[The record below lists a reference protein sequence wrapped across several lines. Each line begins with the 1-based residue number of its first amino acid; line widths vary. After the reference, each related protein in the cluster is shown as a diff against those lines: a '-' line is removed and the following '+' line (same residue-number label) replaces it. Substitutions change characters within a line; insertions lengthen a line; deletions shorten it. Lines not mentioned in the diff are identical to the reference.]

1 MKYSWRKA
9 VAFVVAL
16 TLVAG
21 YAMPA
26 NVDTGGFF
34 GGTTIIAHAA
44 DEVSENIS
52 LVNGQSLVLGTHYS
66 VSGEFENEYGIHVY
80 NKKPMTIN
88 ARKGETITKVVL
100 TYSWGNNKSSLS
112 ASAGTFDGNATI
124 SDINAQQVTI
134 SSSNTSGVKISAVRV
149 YFEGSLS
156 NPTVT
161 LTGGANAKSSGGLLT
176 QSYLPG
182 AMDTVTYT
190 ALTGATFPEFETYM
204 LNGVTVERTSDTV
217 VTISG
222 TPTANTAIIVP
233 DAVSSS
239 KIVTW
244 NSATISSISSNIAND
259 YTYTANGI
267 TLNKTGKGKFANN
280 DISVFNSPA
289 SFEFTT
295 ATGKFTNIEI
305 AARAISNGGNW
316 TTVGNTLKW
325 NGTPSNSVSLSG
337 NRIYVEGISSITFV
351 IEMPADLS
359 NATVTLGAD
368 NTVSSVTVGGNE
380 ITDLSEFDI
389 TYGTDESHTATEPP
403 TEDGTYYAY
412 VTAKTESENYT
423 GTAKSEAFTV
433 VNTITLNSENV
444 TIADFTY
451 DGTEKTPVLKYGDT
465 TLVKDTDYTV
475 DAAASTASATNADTY
490 TIKINGINN
499 YAGENVELSWTIN
512 KKAVTITAGSASKT
526 YDGSALTNSGF
537 TASDLETGDTHTF
550 TVAMSESSTITNAGT
565 QDNVI
570 ATVDGVAV
578 TAGTA
583 TAVGNYSVTAANGTL
598 TVNRKAVTITADSD
612 SKTYDG
618 TPLTKNSFTAS
629 ALEAGDMH
637 SFNVVMSEG
646 STITNAG
653 TQANVIATVD
663 GVAVTAGTATEVGN
677 YSITATNGTLTVNK
691 ANSSPDAVTGLTAAY
706 GSTLADVTLPDGW
719 AWDAPATSVGNVG
732 NNDFSATFTPT
743 NTNYNNYTT
752 NLTVAVTAIPANPA
766 AVDALDATYGQTL
779 ADVALPT
786 VTGGTWA
793 WKDAATTPVGNAGT
807 QTFTAVYTPTSANYT
822 AIERNITIN
831 VAKAN
836 PTANAPTG
844 LTATYEQTLAD
855 VIMTNPTGNTAGSW
869 AWNNN
874 ALSVGDVGNNQ
885 FTATFTPNDSDNY
898 NIIDNVNVTITVGKA
913 VPAYDAPVLQGTRLT
928 HYSSDLLL
936 IKTAG
941 SVTDGQGTMYYA
953 VTENAAAPDA
963 DAVDTW
969 KTDISDIKA
978 TKAGTYYVWY
988 KITGADNYE
997 LAPTQLGSVTVS
1009 QYSAPSYYSQTWTLT
1024 MDSYEYDGTAHTP
1037 TINGK
1042 AYTYSKT
1049 QVRYTYY
1056 NADTNEELDG
1066 APSAIGN
1073 YRVEVYADGGSSY
1086 YGRTQEA
1093 TYSITAPTVDKD
1105 GKADVAL
1112 FKDNDMVPE
1121 SEGKIFA
1128 GWFTD
1133 ETCTTAYTGE
1143 TGKAYAKFI
1152 DEKILTVKAQI
1163 SSGTTA
1169 NSEKTS
1175 IRFITS
1181 VDSLKYQNVGFKI
1194 TFNGKTIDQKMT
1206 KVYSALN
1213 ANGKKISPTVFS
1225 EDSHYMEAYTL
1236 NNIPKSAYG
1245 KTFTVTPYYTTQ
1257 DGTIVD
1263 GATNAFT
1270 IANMIK

>member
-1 MKYSWRKA
+1 MKHTWKKLA
-9 VAFVVAL
+9 AGLLALALVVGTA
-16 TLVAG
+16 
-21 YAMPA
+21 PA
-26 NVDTGGFF
+26 NVGTGGLF
-34 GGTTIIAHAA
+34 GGTSITAYA
-44 DEVSENIS
+44 DV
-52 LVNGQSLVLGTHYS
+52 T
-66 VSGEFENEYGIHVY
+66 
-80 NKKPMTIN
+80 
-88 ARKGETITKVVL
+88 ET
-100 TYSWGNNKSSLS
+100 
-112 ASAGTFDGNATI
+112 
-124 SDINAQQVTI
+124 
-134 SSSNTSGVKISAVRV
+134 
-149 YFEGSLS
+149 
-156 NPTVT
+156 
-161 LTGGANAKSSGGLLT
+161 LLT
-176 QSYLPG
+176 
-182 AMDTVTYT
+182 
-190 ALTGATFPEFETYM
+190 
-204 LNGVTVERTSDTV
+204 
-217 VTISG
+217 TI
-222 TPTANTAIIVP
+222 
-233 DAVSSS
+233 
-239 KIVTW
+239 
-244 NSATISSISSNIAND
+244 
-259 YTYTANGI
+259 
-267 TLNKTGKGKFANN
+267 
-280 DISVFNSPA
+280 
-289 SFEFTT
+289 T
-295 ATGKFTNIEI
+295 ATGKEQASFSTANV
-305 AARAISNGGNW
+305 ATVSFSYSSYGSSAYLANW
-316 TTVGNTLKW
+316 GWWGYGWT
-325 NGTPSNSVSLSG
+325 
-337 NRIYVEGISSITFV
+337 
-351 IEMPADLS
+351 
-359 NATVTLGAD
+359 ATVTPVEGYTITKCVFYDDANRTATDSEAPFVVETTEEDKTPRINGKPIDGGNNQSKGLKKIEVYGYATPT
-368 NTVSSVTVGGNE
+368 TVDVTGISLDKTTAQTVTVGENVAFTATVSPDGA
-380 ITDLSEFDI
+380 TDKTVKWSASNTNVKLYSDAEC
-389 TYGTDESHTATEPP
+389 TTEVGTDATDVLTVYAKGITAGSATVTATSNADSTKSVSCNITVNPA
-403 TEDGTYYAY
+403 TTTL
-412 VTAKTESENYT
+412 TAD
-423 GTAKSEAFTV
+423 
-433 VNTITLNSENV
+433 NV

-451 DGTEKTPVLKYGDT
+451 DGTEKTPVLKYGET
-465 TLVKDTDYTV
+465 TLLKDTDYELLTTEG
-475 DAAASTASATNADTY
+475 DTASATNAGTY

-677 YSITATNGTLTVNK
+677 YSITAANGTLTVNK

-793 WKDAATTPVGNAGT
+793 WKDAATTSVGNAGT

-978 TKAGTYYVWY
+978 TKAGT
-988 KITGADNYE
+988 
-997 LAPTQLGSVTVS
+997 
-1009 QYSAPSYYSQTWTLT
+1009 
-1024 MDSYEYDGTAHTP
+1024 
-1037 TINGK
+1037 
-1042 AYTYSKT
+1042 
-1049 QVRYTYY
+1049 
-1056 NADTNEELDG
+1056 
-1066 APSAIGN
+1066 
-1073 YRVEVYADGGSSY
+1073 
-1086 YGRTQEA
+1086 
-1093 TYSITAPTVDKD
+1093 
-1105 GKADVAL
+1105 
-1112 FKDNDMVPE
+1112 
-1121 SEGKIFA
+1121 
-1128 GWFTD
+1128 
-1133 ETCTTAYTGE
+1133 
-1143 TGKAYAKFI
+1143 
-1152 DEKILTVKAQI
+1152 
-1163 SSGTTA
+1163 
-1169 NSEKTS
+1169 
-1175 IRFITS
+1175 
-1181 VDSLKYQNVGFKI
+1181 
-1194 TFNGKTIDQKMT
+1194 
-1206 KVYSALN
+1206 
-1213 ANGKKISPTVFS
+1213 
-1225 EDSHYMEAYTL
+1225 
-1236 NNIPKSAYG
+1236 
-1245 KTFTVTPYYTTQ
+1245 
-1257 DGTIVD
+1257 
-1263 GATNAFT
+1263 
-1270 IANMIK
+1270 